1 MTLSKGGGSLNKR
14 IAPNLR
20 VVLIGGSSNIG
31 KSALAQALAE
41 KLGWRCV
48 STDSL
53 ARHPGRPWR
62 KTTGKVSDHDA
73 EHYLSL
79 KANEL
84 LESVILHHRKMSPV
98 IAEFVRSTVKDEGS
112 RKLVLEGSAL
122 WPFITSGHHMKEV
135 GAVWLTAG
143 PETLRSRIYEG
154 SGFTTASEQ
163 SRAMISRFLE
173 RTLLFDQKTL
183 QLVIEGGCTVL
194 DVDKYKT
201 TEELV
206 AATIDGLKAPPP
218 R

>member
-1 MTLSKGGGSLNKR
+1 LNKR

-20 VVLIGGSSNIG
+20 VVLIGGASNVG
-31 KSALAQALAE
+31 KSALARALAE
-41 KLGWRCV
+41 ELGWRCV
-48 STDSL
+48 STDNL
-53 ARHPGRPWR
+53 AKHPGRPWR
-62 KTTGKVSDHDA
+62 KTTGKVPDHVA

-84 LESVILHHRKMSPV
+84 LESVILHHRKMSPLV
-98 IAEFVRSTVKDEGS
+98 AEFVRSTVKDASSG
-112 RKLVLEGSAL
+112 KMVLEGAAL
-122 WPFITSGHHMKEV
+122 WPFITSGHHMTEV
-135 GAVWLTAG
+135 GAVWLTAS
-143 PETLRSRIYEG
+143 PDTLRSRIYEG
-154 SGFTTASEQ
+154 SGFITAGEQ

-183 QLVIEGGCTVL
+183 QLVVEGGCRVL

-206 AATIDGLKAPPP
+206 AATIDGLRSRPW